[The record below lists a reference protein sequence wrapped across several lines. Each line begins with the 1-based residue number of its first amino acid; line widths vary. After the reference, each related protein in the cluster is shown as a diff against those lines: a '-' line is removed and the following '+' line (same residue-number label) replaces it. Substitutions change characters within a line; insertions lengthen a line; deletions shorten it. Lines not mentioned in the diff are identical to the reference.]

1 MRGFLLA
8 VVLVVGLAGGR
19 EITAQAAGGS
29 AGAQSAA
36 LAVLFKDMWDD
47 QMQRNPEVAS
57 MLGDRRY
64 NDQVKD
70 LSASAFNDEVAKDR
84 QFLMRMA
91 MIDTTALSAHEKQM
105 AEVME
110 QELFE
115 AEDGAKFK
123 EWEMPVNRR
132 SDIEADLAA
141 NVSKFPFASVKDY
154 DDYIA
159 RLKKYPDELRQAIGN
174 MQVGIDDGRLQPV
187 DVIEKALKQ
196 AEEIA
201 AEKPEE
207 SVFAAP
213 LKRFPATVASVA
225 DRKRISEDMLDAIQN
240 EVLPA
245 YARFASFL
253 KAQEIPAAQK
263 DGGAWAAKEGD
274 AFYTFCV
281 KRDATWEKMVELK
294 AH

>member
-8 VVLVVGLAGGR
+8 VVLTMGLAGGNR
-19 EITAQAAGGS
+19 LAGQAAAAQGS
-29 AGAQSAA
+29 A

-57 MLGDRRY
+57 ELGDRRY
-64 NDQVKD
+64 NDQVKY

-84 QFLMRMA
+84 QFLMRLA
-91 MIDTTALSAHEKQM
+91 VIDTTGLTAHEKQM
-105 AEVME
+105 AAVMQE
-110 QELFE
+110 ELFE

-123 EWEMPVNRR
+123 EWEMPVNRC
-132 SDIEADLAA
+132 SDIGADLAA
-141 NVSKFPFASVKDY
+141 NVAKFPFASVKDY

-159 RLKKYPDELRQAIGN
+159 RLKKYPVELRQAIGN
-174 MQVGIDDGRLQPV
+174 MQVGIDDGQLQPV
-187 DVIEKALKQ
+187 DVLEKALKE

-201 AEKPEE
+201 AQKPEE

-213 LKRFPATVASVA
+213 LKRFPATVASAA
-225 DRKRISEDMLDAIQN
+225 DRKRVSEEMLDAIEN

-245 YARFASFL
+245 YARFANFL

-274 AFYTFCV
+274 AFYAFCV
-281 KRDATWEKMVELK
+281 KRAATWGKMVELK
-294 AH
+294 GK